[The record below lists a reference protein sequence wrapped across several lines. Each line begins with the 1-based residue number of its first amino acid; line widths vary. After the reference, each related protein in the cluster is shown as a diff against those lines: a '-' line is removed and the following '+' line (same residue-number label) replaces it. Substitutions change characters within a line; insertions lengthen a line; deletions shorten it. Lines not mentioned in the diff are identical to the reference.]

1 MNCGEVTIKPLESY
15 GVDTVFGRPT
25 VHTLDFCRG
34 LKQIQDDMKSL
45 RFSLVGV
52 EGVNFD
58 FVKLAEA
65 CGCHSVKADSANP
78 LCDAIDDGCR
88 ADRLEA
94 GTEYLNN
101 CFNACTHSLV
111 GGFIQ
116 SDYGREGML
125 DYVQTKSVW
134 LSTVRNIPSPFG

>member
-15 GVDTVFGRPT
+15 GVDTVFGIPG
-25 VHTLDFCRG
+25 VHTLGFCRE
-34 LKQIQDDMKSL
+34 LKQIQDDMKFRSI
-45 RFSLVGV
+45 SLVGV
-52 EGVNFD
+52 EGANFD

-65 CGCHSVKADSANP
+65 CGCHGVKVDSVKP

-94 GTEYLNN
+94 GTVYVNKY
-101 CFNACTHSLV
+101 FNACTHSLV
-111 GGFIQ
+111 GGFMQ
-116 SDYGREGML
+116 SGYGREGML